1 MSVLDAAAKSAGPA
15 GHCRRSLRP
24 CASCTRL
31 RLSPACFV
39 FSGLEVEHGSMTC
52 AITKRWSKKRVGT
65 FCLCLRHRHVRGPL
79 CTVSRLSP
87 MLPAARESRDR
98 ALLIVAVRLSGPPGC
113 FPRRALASM
122 AARRGVMPEKVLG
135 VSSRARHARHRRQ
148 GTAEPPDSC
157 PLSRTGMVMWQ
168 AWAGR

>member
-1 MSVLDAAAKSAGPA
+1 MSVLDAAAKSAGHA

-52 AITKRWSKKRVGT
+52 AITKRWSKKRLGT

-87 MLPAARESRDR
+87 MLPAARKPRQSF
-98 ALLIVAVRLSGPPGC
+98 VNSSCQTVRSSGMFPTPGPGVHGGPPRSYARKSSKWAPTWGL
-113 FPRRALASM
+113 LACKTCSPQ
-122 AARRGVMPEKVLG
+122 AARNC
-135 VSSRARHARHRRQ
+135 RAAK
-148 GTAEPPDSC
+148 
-157 PLSRTGMVMWQ
+157 
-168 AWAGR
+168 